1 MAVTVTNQSNPIG
14 SRLVNDSDVTS
25 TAADNTTGTTGT
37 LYMVEVDNTANSG
50 IVYFK
55 MADSTDATGGGAS
68 GTAATL
74 VLMVPGS
81 TKMSYVFP
89 TGIAFSA
96 GFSHWCVTGAAESD
110 DTSPGNDVIARYVTS

>member
-14 SRLVNDSDVTS
+14 SRLVNDTDVTS
-25 TAADNTTGTTGT
+25 AAADNTTGTTGT
-37 LYMVEVDNTANSG
+37 LYMVEVDNTANSS

-55 MADSTDATGGGAS
+55 MADSTNATGGT
-68 GTAATL
+68 TAANL
-74 VLMVPGS
+74 VLMVPAS

-96 GFSHWCVTGAAESD
+96 GFSHWCVTGAAEANT
-110 DTSPGNDVIARYVTS
+110 TSPSNDVIARYVTS